1 MDVWAILPVI
11 GVALI
16 AVLLVGGFGSKADPH
31 EVKAL
36 VEEGARLVDVRTKA
50 EFSSGHLE
58 RALNIPVGDLERRV
72 SELGDDKAGPVV
84 VYCAS
89 GLRSANA
96 KRILV
101 RAGFKDVHDLGGM
114 SRWPD

>member
-16 AVLLVGGFGSKADPH
+16 AVLLVGGLGSKADPH
-31 EVKAL
+31 KVKAL
-36 VEEGARLVDVRTKA
+36 VEKGARLVDVRTKD
-50 EFSSGHLE
+50 EFSSGHLD
-58 RALNIPVGDLERRV
+58 RALNIPVGELERRLP
-72 SELGDDKAGPVV
+72 ELEGDKRGPVV

-89 GLRSANA
+89 GLRSASA
-96 KRILV
+96 KRILL
-101 RAGFKDVHDLGGM
+101 RAGFEDVHDLGGM